1 MVYIRNKRVKGI
13 EYAYLVQSVWDP
25 KRNTSRQQTIK
36 YLGNASQ
43 VTIEDIPQEYRND
56 SKILTFMSAHNSNQ
70 EEKNVL
76 TSKLKEEMFL
86 LLTDC
91 NIGGLISLYEKYSKL
106 FGLTEFYD
114 KLFKPVMY
122 RIGDLWK
129 QGKLDVAIEHASTNT
144 AISLI
149 KAINERITT
158 TRVRMKGIS
167 SQYKTVVCTPDGELH
182 GLACNMI
189 ESLLLSKGFKVYN
202 ISTSIPTEYIIEYMR
217 DLQPDIIFI
226 SVTLA
231 ENIKSAERLVQQI
244 HLKYNNILPVVIGGS
259 AFNSADWNSQSKIN
273 AFLMKNA
280 SFEEIMKL
288 VKTSISKSTEPK
300 ENKGQSRG

>member
-1 MVYIRNKRVKGI
+1 MVYIRNKKVKGI
-13 EYAYLVQSVWDP
+13 DYAYLVQSVWDP

-56 SKILTFMSAHNSNQ
+56 SKILTFISAFSSFQ
-70 EEKNVL
+70 EEKKIL
-76 TSKLKEEMFL
+76 ISKIKEEMFL

-91 NIGGLISLYEKYSKL
+91 NIDGLISLYERYSKL

-122 RIGDLWK
+122 RIGDMWE
-129 QGKLDVAIEHASTNT
+129 QGKLDVATEHASTNT

-158 TRVRMKGIS
+158 TRARKNGIS

-202 ISTSIPTEYIIEYMR
+202 ISTSIPTEYIIDYMH
-217 DLQPDIIFI
+217 DLQTDIVFI
-226 SVTLA
+226 SITLA
-231 ENIKSAERLVQQI
+231 ENIKSADRLVQQI
-244 HLKYNNILPVVIGGS
+244 HLKYNNKLPVVIGGS
-259 AFNSADWNSQSKIN
+259 AFNSSGWNPQSKTN

-280 SFEEIMKL
+280 SFEDIMKL
-288 VKTSISKSTEPK
+288 VKTSISKSTEQ
-300 ENKGQSRG
+300 KG